1 MDTTTQNPPA
11 TQNKP
16 ATQTPTFVYLLFIFL
31 SICLITISSVY
42 VYYYYNIITATGI
55 ISKVTCV
62 PNTSKKSLY
71 KCELTIQHHTHES
84 VITVENNVKY
94 DVNDT
99 ITIYYPEAYPKNV
112 TLVDMDYKIL
122 GIGGI
127 AAGTFIF
134 LGSVIA
140 ISI

>member
-1 MDTTTQNPPA
+1 MEEPLPPKE
-11 TQNKP
+11 NN
-16 ATQTPTFVYLLFIFL
+16 TFVYLLFIFL

-42 VYYYYNIITATGI
+42 VYYYYNIIRATGI
-55 ISKVTCV
+55 VSKVTCV

-71 KCELTIQHHTHES
+71 KCELTIQHHTHET

-94 DVNDT
+94 EVNDT
-99 ITIYYPEAYPKNV
+99 ITIYYPEKSPKNI

-122 GIGGI
+122 GVGGI
-127 AAGTFIF
+127 IVGTFVF
-134 LGSVIA
+134 LGSVIG

>member
-1 MDTTTQNPPA
+1 MDTLKQNNTEFTPPK
-11 TQNKP
+11 QNN
-16 ATQTPTFVYLLFIFL
+16 TFVYLLFIFL
-31 SICLITISSVY
+31 GICLITISSVY
-42 VYYYYNIITATGI
+42 VYNYYTIIKAIGI
-55 ISKVTCV
+55 VSKVTCV
-62 PNTSKKSLY
+62 PNTSNKSLY
-71 KCELTIQHHTHES
+71 KCELTIQYDTHET

-99 ITIYYPEAYPKNV
+99 ITIYYPEKYPKNV
-112 TLVDMDYKIL
+112 TLIDMDYKIL

-127 AAGTFIF
+127 IIGTFMF